1 MEAKDFLEK
10 NGFKLHDNLYSW
22 INGKCTV
29 NVYSEHGYYDIIMF
43 AGNYGESGRMYSN
56 DLNIYWL
63 IGVLTYYG
71 LIDKNY
77 NQ

>member
-10 NGFKLHDNLYSW
+10 NGFDVDSNGVFTNGLCEVRINEQDLYYVVGR
-22 INGKCTV
+22 NEFDLGE
-29 NVYSEHGYYDIIMF
+29 YGFMF
-43 AGNYGESGRMYSN
+43 SH

-77 NQ
+77 EK